1 MMARIRIKSGMA
13 PVLALA
19 AAAVLVGCQ
28 DEQPMRRISTD
39 GSSTSAGTSSS
50 SVPQSTTPA
59 KPVRTPAT
67 DEAAIRALFERE
79 RQANEN
85 YDIDALVDVSC
96 AQ

>member
-1 MMARIRIKSGMA
+1 MARIRIKSGMA

-50 SVPQSTTPA
+50 SVQIGRA
-59 KPVRTPAT
+59 YVR
-67 DEAAIRALFERE
+67 EKVF
-79 RQANEN
+79 QA
-85 YDIDALVDVSC
+85 
-96 AQ
+96 